1 MSITLSSQFTKKGV
15 TNADGLL
22 LGLLKLS
29 FELSEVAR
37 RETLHDLDSEDDN
50 ESEKKREKS

>member
-1 MSITLSSQFTKKGV
+1 MSITLSSQFTKKSV

-22 LGLLKLS
+22 LGLVKLS
-29 FELSEVAR
+29 FELGEVAR